1 MLVIM
6 IQCAGV
12 ARACGPTLKLVRCA
26 LLATEDGAAGLVR
39 HPAMLMKCVCVCSDW
54 LGLNAPATAG
64 AKRAMLFRIT
74 ARRRSLPLL
83 GRPRGMTGTTLPRAG
98 AGRTCAMRRAMV
110 TRPEGVDCWRPH
122 WLRHLC

>member
-39 HPAMLMKCVCVCSDW
+39 HPAMLMKCVCVCVCAQTSW
-54 LGLNAPATAG
+54 GS
-64 AKRAMLFRIT
+64 MH
-74 ARRRSLPLL
+74 LPLQVPSGPCCFVLRL
-83 GRPRGMTGTTLPRAG
+83 GGGPCHFLDVLVG
-98 AGRTCAMRRAMV
+98 
-110 TRPEGVDCWRPH
+110 
-122 WLRHLC
+122 